1 MSRADLRK
9 GVGLIICTDPTAWAE
24 PTSMGSKP
32 KVPKV
37 IVRPLPGDTAGLACK
52 KDNTIE
58 IDPHI
63 VGAKENLRVLVHEG
77 LHLADWKASERK
89 VDNLSRKI
97 TDLLWS
103 QGYRKT
109 SL

>member
-1 MSRADLRK
+1 MFAKVQSE
-9 GVGLIICTDPTAWAE
+9 VE
-24 PTSMGSKP
+24 PRPMGRKP
-32 KVPKV
+32 KAPKV
-37 IVRPLPGDTAGLACK
+37 IVRPLPGDIAGLACK

-58 IDPHI
+58 LDPDI
-63 VGAKENLRVLVHEG
+63 VGAKENLRVLLHEG
-77 LHLADWKASERK
+77 LHLSDWKAREPK
-89 VDNLSRKI
+89 VDRVSREL

>member
-1 MSRADLRK
+1 
-9 GVGLIICTDPTAWAE
+9 
-24 PTSMGSKP
+24 MGRKP

-58 IDPHI
+58 IDPNI
-63 VGAKENLRVLVHEG
+63 ATERERLRVTVHEA
-77 LHLADWKASERK
+77 LHLGEWSLPEKK
-89 VDNLSRKI
+89 VDRISRLI
-97 TDLLWS
+97 ADVLWK
-103 QGYRKT
+103 QGYRRI

>member
-1 MSRADLRK
+1 
-9 GVGLIICTDPTAWAE
+9 
-24 PTSMGSKP
+24 MGRKP

-52 KDNTIE
+52 ADNTIE
-58 IDPHI
+58 IDPNI

-89 VDNLSRKI
+89 VDNLSRQI

>member
-1 MSRADLRK
+1 
-9 GVGLIICTDPTAWAE
+9 
-24 PTSMGSKP
+24 MGRKP

-37 IVRPLPGDTAGLACK
+37 IVRPLPGDIGGLACK

-58 IDPHI
+58 LDPDI
-63 VGAKENLRVLVHEG
+63 VGAKEVLRVTVHEG

-89 VDNLSRKI
+89 VDSLSRKI
-97 TDLLWS
+97 TDLLWA